1 MRTAASPVRKS
12 TPERNDRPIS
22 AQAFSPVLPAHV
34 RLHAEAV
41 PHAEHHEHEE
51 EDARERRGAELHF
64 ADTPEKGDVGHA
76 DELLEQEAQH
86 QRNGHAEDGAARIDA
101 AAFDFEGHV
110 QKD

>member
-22 AQAFSPVLPAHV
+22 AQAFSPFFLLMCACTPKPYPMPNIMSM
-34 RLHAEAV
+34 RKKT
-41 PHAEHHEHEE
+41 P
-51 EDARERRGAELHF
+51 ERRGAELHF